1 MRGPVGLF
9 APPTGDTA
17 FVDLAVPHEESELIV
32 HLDPKFLAPPYLK
45 GNRLLFNVE
54 GHGRFWLHVA
64 GEHES
69 TAGRPRATSAPAGQ
83 GE

>member
-9 APPTGDTA
+9 AAPEQSA
-17 FVDLAVPHEESELIV
+17 ELVDLAVEHEGIELTV
-32 HLDPKFLAPPYLK
+32 HLDSRFLHPPYLK
-45 GNRLLFNVE
+45 RQRLLFALE

-64 GEHES
+64 GEGES
-69 TAGRPRATSAPAGQ
+69 RAGASAQQ